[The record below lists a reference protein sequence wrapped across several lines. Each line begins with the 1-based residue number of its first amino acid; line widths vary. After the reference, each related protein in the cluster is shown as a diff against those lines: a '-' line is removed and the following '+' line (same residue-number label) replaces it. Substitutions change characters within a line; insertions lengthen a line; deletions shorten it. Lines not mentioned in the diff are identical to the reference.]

1 MPALLRACSFPG
13 LAYPLPLPIL
23 HTRLIIS
30 IPPFLDIVM
39 PLAFVFPFSCI
50 AIWAGNGIVSK
61 LAVGVL
67 SPAAL
72 AWSRWVVAAC
82 ILTPFL
88 ARRVWRVRDR
98 LRAGWLQLATLALLG
113 MVLNQTFG
121 YYAAQ
126 TLGATE
132 IGLMMGLTPLLTV
145 LLSIWLLRER
155 PTWGAVLGGVL
166 SLLGLAILLG
176 HGEPSRLFTQ
186 GIHIGSLYMLL
197 SAGTYAL
204 YSVLLKKWD
213 LGLDNWSML
222 YGQVLCSVALL
233 TPFYLLVDGQWPD
246 SQALWLILYAGIPA
260 SALSPWLWMQGI
272 FLLGASRTAIF
283 MNLLPVMT
291 AGLAITLL
299 GERLTSYH
307 LIGGGLT
314 LLGVLLAQLL
324 IKPVVLR
331 RRAALAMAA
340 CQED

>member
-1 MPALLRACSFPG
+1 
-13 LAYPLPLPIL
+13 
-23 HTRLIIS
+23 
-30 IPPFLDIVM
+30 M
-39 PLAFVFPFSCI
+39 PLAFLFPFSCM
-50 AIWAGNGIVSK
+50 AIWSGNAIVSK
-61 LAVGVL
+61 LAVGLL

-72 AWSRWVVAAC
+72 AWSRWMVAAI

-88 ARRVWRVRDR
+88 AHRAWRDR
-98 LRAGWLQLATLALLG
+98 AKLRAGFYQLAALALLG
-113 MVLNQTFG
+113 MVLNQTLG

-132 IGLMMGLTPLLTV
+132 IGLMMGLTPLMTV

-155 PTWGAVLGGVL
+155 PTWGALLGGL
-166 SLLGLAILLG
+166 ISILGLTILLG
-176 HGEPSRLFTQ
+176 QGDPSRLFTQ
-186 GIHIGSLYMLL
+186 GIHIGSVYMLL

-222 YGQVLCSVALL
+222 YSQVLCSLLFL

-246 SQALWLILYAGIPA
+246 GRALWLILYAGIPT

-272 FLLGASRTAIF
+272 ALLGASRTTIF

-291 AGLAITLL
+291 AALAISWL
-299 GERLTSYH
+299 GETLTSYH
-307 LIGGGLT
+307 LIGGGMT

-324 IKPVVLR
+324 VQPVLLR
-331 RRAALAMAA
+331 RRARVALAS
-340 CQED
+340 CRED

>member
-1 MPALLRACSFPG
+1 
-13 LAYPLPLPIL
+13 
-23 HTRLIIS
+23 
-30 IPPFLDIVM
+30 M
-39 PLAFVFPFSCI
+39 PLAFLFPFSCM
-50 AIWAGNGIVSK
+50 AIWSGNAIVSK
-61 LAVGVL
+61 LAVGLL

-72 AWSRWVVAAC
+72 AWSRWMVAAI

-88 ARRVWRVRDR
+88 AHRAWRDR
-98 LRAGWLQLATLALLG
+98 AKLRTGFYQLAALALLG
-113 MVLNQTFG
+113 MVLNQTLG

-132 IGLMMGLTPLLTV
+132 IGLMMGLTPLMTV

-155 PTWGAVLGGVL
+155 PTWGALLGGL
-166 SLLGLAILLG
+166 ISILGLTILLG
-176 HGEPSRLFTQ
+176 QGEPSRLFTQ
-186 GIHIGSLYMLL
+186 GIHIGSVYMLL

-222 YGQVLCSVALL
+222 YGQVLCSLLFL

-246 SQALWLILYAGIPA
+246 GRALWLILYAGIPT

-272 FLLGASRTAIF
+272 ALLGASRTAIF

-291 AGLAITLL
+291 AALAISWL
-299 GERLTSYH
+299 GETLTSYH

-324 IKPVVLR
+324 VQPVLLR
-331 RRAALAMAA
+331 RRARVALAS
-340 CQED
+340 CRED

>member
-1 MPALLRACSFPG
+1 MPFA
-13 LAYPLPLPIL
+13 
-23 HTRLIIS
+23 
-30 IPPFLDIVM
+30 FL
-39 PLAFVFPFSCI
+39 FPFSCM

-72 AWSRWVVAAC
+72 AWSRWMVAAI

-88 ARRVWRVRDR
+88 AHRAWRDR
-98 LRAGWLQLATLALLG
+98 AKLRAGFYHLAALALLG

-132 IGLMMGLTPLLTV
+132 IGLMMGLTPLITV

-155 PTWGAVLGGVL
+155 PTWGALLGGAI
-166 SLLGLAILLG
+166 SILGLAILLG
-176 HGEPSRLFTQ
+176 QGDPSRLITR
-186 GIHIGSLYMLL
+186 GIQIGSVYMLL
-197 SAGTYAL
+197 SAATYAL

-222 YGQVLCSVALL
+222 YGQVLCSLLFL

-246 SQALWLILYAGIPA
+246 GRALWLILYAGIPT

-272 FLLGASRTAIF
+272 ALLGASRTAIF

-291 AGLAITLL
+291 AALAISWL
-299 GERLTSYH
+299 GEKLTSYH
-307 LIGGGLT
+307 LIGGGMT

-324 IKPVVLR
+324 VKPVVLR
-331 RRAALAMAA
+331 RRARGALAS
-340 CQED
+340 CRED

>member
-1 MPALLRACSFPG
+1 
-13 LAYPLPLPIL
+13 
-23 HTRLIIS
+23 
-30 IPPFLDIVM
+30 M
-39 PLAFVFPFSCI
+39 PLAFLFPFSCM
-50 AIWAGNGIVSK
+50 AIWSGNAIVSK
-61 LAVGVL
+61 LAVGLL

-72 AWSRWVVAAC
+72 AWSRWMVAAI

-88 ARRVWRVRDR
+88 AHRVWRDR
-98 LRAGWLQLATLALLG
+98 AKLRAGFYQLAALALLG
-113 MVLNQTFG
+113 MVLNQTLG

-132 IGLMMGLTPLLTV
+132 IGLMMGLTPLMTV

-155 PTWGAVLGGVL
+155 PTWGALLGGL
-166 SLLGLAILLG
+166 ISIQGLTILLG
-176 HGEPSRLFTQ
+176 QGDPSRLFTQ
-186 GIHIGSLYMLL
+186 GIHIGSVYMLL

-222 YGQVLCSVALL
+222 YGQVLCSLLFL

-246 SQALWLILYAGIPA
+246 GRALWLILYAGIPT

-272 FLLGASRTAIF
+272 ALLGASRTAIF

-291 AGLAITLL
+291 AALAISWL
-299 GERLTSYH
+299 GEKLTSYH
-307 LIGGGLT
+307 LIGGGMT

-324 IKPVVLR
+324 VQPVVLR
-331 RRAALAMAA
+331 RRGRMALAS
-340 CQED
+340 CRED

>member
-1 MPALLRACSFPG
+1 
-13 LAYPLPLPIL
+13 
-23 HTRLIIS
+23 
-30 IPPFLDIVM
+30 M
-39 PLAFVFPFSCI
+39 PLAFLFPFSCM
-50 AIWAGNGIVSK
+50 AIWSGNAIVSK
-61 LAVGVL
+61 LAVGLL

-72 AWSRWVVAAC
+72 AWSRWMVAAI

-88 ARRVWRVRDR
+88 AHRAWRDR
-98 LRAGWLQLATLALLG
+98 AKLRAGFYQLAALALLG
-113 MVLNQTFG
+113 MVLNQTLG

-132 IGLMMGLTPLLTV
+132 IGLMMELTPLMTV

-155 PTWGAVLGGVL
+155 PTWGALLGGL
-166 SLLGLAILLG
+166 ISILGLTILLG
-176 HGEPSRLFTQ
+176 QGDPSRLFTQ
-186 GIHIGSLYMLL
+186 GIHIGSVYMLL

-213 LGLDNWSML
+213 LGLGNWSML
-222 YGQVLCSVALL
+222 YGQVLCSLLFL

-246 SQALWLILYAGIPA
+246 GRALWLILYAGIPT

-272 FLLGASRTAIF
+272 ALLGASRTAIF

-291 AGLAITLL
+291 AVLAISWL
-299 GERLTSYH
+299 GETLTSYH
-307 LIGGGLT
+307 LIGGGMT

-324 IKPVVLR
+324 VQPVVLR
-331 RRAALAMAA
+331 RRARVALAS

>member
-1 MPALLRACSFPG
+1 MRILFA
-13 LAYPLPLPIL
+13 PLYS
-23 HTRLIIS
+23 RLKYRIVS
-30 IPPFLDIVM
+30 VDSVM
-39 PLAFVFPFSCI
+39 PLAFLFPFSCM
-50 AIWAGNGIVSK
+50 AIWSGNAIVSK
-61 LAVGVL
+61 LAVGLL

-72 AWSRWVVAAC
+72 AWSRWMVAAI

-88 ARRVWRVRDR
+88 AHRAWRDR
-98 LRAGWLQLATLALLG
+98 AKLRAGFYQLAALALLG
-113 MVLNQTFG
+113 MVLNQTLG

-132 IGLMMGLTPLLTV
+132 IGLMMGLTPLMTV

-155 PTWGAVLGGVL
+155 PTWGALLGGL
-166 SLLGLAILLG
+166 ISILGLTILLG
-176 HGEPSRLFTQ
+176 QGDPSRLFTQ
-186 GIHIGSLYMLL
+186 GIHIGSVYMLL

-222 YGQVLCSVALL
+222 YGQVLCSLLFL

-246 SQALWLILYAGIPA
+246 GRALWLILYAGIPT

-272 FLLGASRTAIF
+272 ALLGASRTAIF

-291 AGLAITLL
+291 AALAISWL
-299 GERLTSYH
+299 GETLTSYH
-307 LIGGGLT
+307 LIGGGMT

-324 IKPVVLR
+324 VQPVVLR
-331 RRAALAMAA
+331 RRARVALAS
-340 CQED
+340 CRED

>member
-1 MPALLRACSFPG
+1 
-13 LAYPLPLPIL
+13 
-23 HTRLIIS
+23 
-30 IPPFLDIVM
+30 M
-39 PLAFVFPFSCI
+39 PLAFLFPFSCI

-61 LAVGVL
+61 LAVGIL

-72 AWSRWVVAAC
+72 AWSRWTVAAL

-88 ARRVWRVRDR
+88 IRRVWLVRAR
-98 LRAGWLQLATLALLG
+98 LLAGWWQIATLALLG

-132 IGLMMGLTPLLTV
+132 MGLMMGLTPLLTV

-155 PTWGAVLGGVL
+155 PTWGALAGGIL
-166 SLLGLAILLG
+166 SLAGLAILLG
-176 HGEPSRLFTQ
+176 QGDPAALLTR
-186 GIHIGSLYMLL
+186 GIHIGSVYMLL
-197 SAGTYAL
+197 SASTYAL

-213 LGLDNWSML
+213 LGLDNWSLL
-222 YGQVLCSVALL
+222 YGQVLCSVLLL
-233 TPFYLLVDGQWPD
+233 TPFFLLVDGQWPD
-246 SQALWLILYAGIPA
+246 GRALWLILYAGIPT
-260 SALSPWLWMQGI
+260 SALSPWLWMQGLS
-272 FLLGASRTAIF
+272 LLGANRTAIF

-291 AGLAITLL
+291 AGLAISLL

-324 IKPVVLR
+324 VRPVVFR
-331 RRAALAMAA
+331 RRTRLMMATGLN
-340 CQED
+340 E

>member
-1 MPALLRACSFPG
+1 
-13 LAYPLPLPIL
+13 
-23 HTRLIIS
+23 
-30 IPPFLDIVM
+30 M
-39 PLAFVFPFSCI
+39 PLAFLFPFSCM

-72 AWSRWVVAAC
+72 AWSRWMVAALV
-82 ILTPFL
+82 LTPFL
-88 ARRVWRVRDR
+88 ARRAWRMRDK
-98 LRAGWLQLATLALLG
+98 LRAGFSRLAMLALLG

-132 IGLMMGLTPLLTV
+132 IGLMMGLTPLMTV

-155 PTWGAVLGGVL
+155 PTWGALVGGVI
-166 SLLGLAILLG
+166 SILGLAILLG
-176 HGEPSRLFTQ
+176 QGDPTRLFTQ
-186 GIHIGSLYMLL
+186 GIHIGSVYMLL
-197 SAGTYAL
+197 SAATYAL
-204 YSVLLKKWD
+204 YSVLLKRWD

-222 YGQVLCSVALL
+222 YGQVLCSLLFL
-233 TPFYLLVDGQWPD
+233 TPFYLLVDGKWPD
-246 SQALWLILYAGIPA
+246 GSALWLILYAGIPT

-272 FLLGASRTAIF
+272 ALLGASRTAIF

-291 AGLAITLL
+291 AALAISWL

-307 LIGGGLT
+307 LIGGGMT

-324 IKPVVLR
+324 VKPVVVR
-331 RRAALAMAA
+331 WRARLAMAG
-340 CQED
+340 CQEK

>member
-1 MPALLRACSFPG
+1 
-13 LAYPLPLPIL
+13 
-23 HTRLIIS
+23 
-30 IPPFLDIVM
+30 M
-39 PLAFVFPFSCI
+39 PLAFLFPFSCM
-50 AIWAGNGIVSK
+50 AIWAGNAIVSK

-72 AWSRWVVAAC
+72 AWSRWMVAAI

-88 ARRVWRVRDR
+88 AHRAWRDR
-98 LRAGWLQLATLALLG
+98 AKLRAGFYQLAALALLG

-132 IGLMMGLTPLLTV
+132 IGLMMGLTPLMTV

-155 PTWGAVLGGVL
+155 PTWGALLGGVI
-166 SLLGLAILLG
+166 SILGLAILLG
-176 HGEPSRLFTQ
+176 QGDPARLFTQ
-186 GIHIGSLYMLL
+186 GIHIGSVYMLL

-222 YGQVLCSVALL
+222 YGQVLCSLLFL

-246 SQALWLILYAGIPA
+246 GRALWLILYAGIPT

-272 FLLGASRTAIF
+272 ALLGASRTAIF

-291 AGLAITLL
+291 AALPISWL

-307 LIGGGLT
+307 LIGAGMT
-314 LLGVLLAQLL
+314 LFGVLLAQLL
-324 IKPVVLR
+324 VQPVVLR
-331 RRAALAMAA
+331 RRRVALAA
-340 CQED
+340 CRDE

>member
-1 MPALLRACSFPG
+1 
-13 LAYPLPLPIL
+13 
-23 HTRLIIS
+23 
-30 IPPFLDIVM
+30 M
-39 PLAFVFPFSCI
+39 PLAFLFPFSCM
-50 AIWAGNGIVSK
+50 AIWSGNAIVSK
-61 LAVGVL
+61 LAVGLL

-72 AWSRWVVAAC
+72 AWSRWMVAAI

-88 ARRVWRVRDR
+88 AHRAWRDR
-98 LRAGWLQLATLALLG
+98 AKLRAGFYQLAALALLG
-113 MVLNQTFG
+113 MVLNQTLG

-132 IGLMMGLTPLLTV
+132 IGLMMGLTPLMTV

-155 PTWGAVLGGVL
+155 PTWGALLGGL
-166 SLLGLAILLG
+166 ISILGLTILLG
-176 HGEPSRLFTQ
+176 QGDPSRLFTQ
-186 GIHIGSLYMLL
+186 GIHIGSVYMLL

-222 YGQVLCSVALL
+222 YGQVLYSLLFL

-246 SQALWLILYAGIPA
+246 GRALWLILYAGIPT

-272 FLLGASRTAIF
+272 ALLGASRTTIF

-291 AGLAITLL
+291 AALAISWL
-299 GERLTSYH
+299 GETLTSYH
-307 LIGGGLT
+307 LIGGGMT

-324 IKPVVLR
+324 VQPVVLR
-331 RRAALAMAA
+331 RRARVALAS
-340 CQED
+340 CRED

>member
-1 MPALLRACSFPG
+1 MRILFA
-13 LAYPLPLPIL
+13 PLYS
-23 HTRLIIS
+23 RLKYR
-30 IPPFLDIVM
+30 IVSVDSAM
-39 PLAFVFPFSCI
+39 PLAFLFPFSCM
-50 AIWAGNGIVSK
+50 AIWSGNAIVSK
-61 LAVGVL
+61 LAVGLL

-72 AWSRWVVAAC
+72 AWSRWMVAAI

-88 ARRVWRVRDR
+88 ARRAWRDR
-98 LRAGWLQLATLALLG
+98 AKLRAGFYQLATLALLG
-113 MVLNQTFG
+113 MVLNQTLG

-132 IGLMMGLTPLLTV
+132 IGLMMGLTPLMTV

-155 PTWGAVLGGVL
+155 PTWGALLGGL
-166 SLLGLAILLG
+166 ISILGLTILLG
-176 HGEPSRLFTQ
+176 QGDPSRLFTQ
-186 GIHIGSLYMLL
+186 GIHIGSVYMLL

-222 YGQVLCSVALL
+222 YGQVLCSLLFL

-246 SQALWLILYAGIPA
+246 GRALWLILYAGIPT

-272 FLLGASRTAIF
+272 ALLGASRTAIF

-291 AGLAITLL
+291 AALAISWL
-299 GERLTSYH
+299 GEKLTSYH
-307 LIGGGLT
+307 LIGGGMT

-324 IKPVVLR
+324 VQPVVLR
-331 RRAALAMAA
+331 RRARVALAS
-340 CQED
+340 CRED

>member
-1 MPALLRACSFPG
+1 
-13 LAYPLPLPIL
+13 
-23 HTRLIIS
+23 
-30 IPPFLDIVM
+30 M
-39 PLAFVFPFSCI
+39 PLAFLFPFSCM
-50 AIWAGNGIVSK
+50 AIWSGNAIVSK
-61 LAVGVL
+61 LAVGLL

-72 AWSRWVVAAC
+72 AWSRWMVAAI

-88 ARRVWRVRDR
+88 ARRAWRDR
-98 LRAGWLQLATLALLG
+98 AKLRAGFYQLAALALLG
-113 MVLNQTFG
+113 MVLNQTLG

-132 IGLMMGLTPLLTV
+132 IGLMMGLTPLMTV

-155 PTWGAVLGGVL
+155 PTWGALLGGL
-166 SLLGLAILLG
+166 ISILGLTILLG
-176 HGEPSRLFTQ
+176 QGDPSRLFTQ
-186 GIHIGSLYMLL
+186 GIHIGSVYMLL

-222 YGQVLCSVALL
+222 YGQVLCSLLFL

-246 SQALWLILYAGIPA
+246 GRALWLILYAGIPT

-272 FLLGASRTAIF
+272 ALLGASRTAIF

-291 AGLAITLL
+291 AALAISWL
-299 GERLTSYH
+299 GETLTSYH
-307 LIGGGLT
+307 LIGGGMT

-324 IKPVVLR
+324 VQPVVLR
-331 RRAALAMAA
+331 RQARVALAS
-340 CQED
+340 CRED

>member
-1 MPALLRACSFPG
+1 
-13 LAYPLPLPIL
+13 
-23 HTRLIIS
+23 
-30 IPPFLDIVM
+30 M
-39 PLAFVFPFSCI
+39 PLAFLFPFSCM
-50 AIWAGNGIVSK
+50 AIWAGNAIVSK

-72 AWSRWVVAAC
+72 AWSRWMVAAI

-88 ARRVWRVRDR
+88 AHRAWRDR
-98 LRAGWLQLATLALLG
+98 AKLRAGFYQLAALALLG

-132 IGLMMGLTPLLTV
+132 IGLMMGLTPLMTV

-155 PTWGAVLGGVL
+155 PTWGALLGGVI
-166 SLLGLAILLG
+166 SILGLAILLG
-176 HGEPSRLFTQ
+176 QGDPARLFTQ
-186 GIHIGSLYMLL
+186 GIHIGSVYMLL

-222 YGQVLCSVALL
+222 YGQVLCSLLFL
-233 TPFYLLVDGQWPD
+233 TPFYLLVDGHWPD
-246 SQALWLILYAGIPA
+246 GRALWLILYAGIPT

-272 FLLGASRTAIF
+272 ALLGASRTAIF

-291 AGLAITLL
+291 AGLAISWL
-299 GERLTSYH
+299 GERLTSSH
-307 LIGGGLT
+307 LIGGGMT
-314 LLGVLLAQLL
+314 LFGVLLAQLL
-324 IKPVVLR
+324 VQPVVLR
-331 RRAALAMAA
+331 RRSVALAT
-340 CQED
+340 CRED

>member
-1 MPALLRACSFPG
+1 
-13 LAYPLPLPIL
+13 
-23 HTRLIIS
+23 
-30 IPPFLDIVM
+30 M
-39 PLAFVFPFSCI
+39 PLAFLFPFSCM
-50 AIWAGNGIVSK
+50 AIWSGNAIVSK
-61 LAVGVL
+61 LAVGLL

-72 AWSRWVVAAC
+72 AWSRWMVAAI

-88 ARRVWRVRDR
+88 AHRAWRDR
-98 LRAGWLQLATLALLG
+98 AKLRAGFYQLAALALLG
-113 MVLNQTFG
+113 IVLNQTLG

-132 IGLMMGLTPLLTV
+132 IGLMMGLTPLMTV

-155 PTWGAVLGGVL
+155 PTWGALLGGL
-166 SLLGLAILLG
+166 ISILGLTILLG
-176 HGEPSRLFTQ
+176 QGDPSRLFTQ
-186 GIHIGSLYMLL
+186 GIHIGSVYMLL

-222 YGQVLCSVALL
+222 YGQVLCSLLFL

-246 SQALWLILYAGIPA
+246 GRALWFILYAGIPT

-272 FLLGASRTAIF
+272 ALLGASRTAIF

-291 AGLAITLL
+291 AALAISWL
-299 GERLTSYH
+299 GETLTSYH
-307 LIGGGLT
+307 LIGGGMT
-314 LLGVLLAQLL
+314 LLGVLLAQRLVQ
-324 IKPVVLR
+324 PVVLR
-331 RRAALAMAA
+331 RRARVALAS